1 MKPLRPGRL
10 FTVLVCASSL
20 LLQFPLETTSLALA
34 RGASGDGG
42 CESSIYSSVLTTI
55 VLLFFP
61 PSQVF
66 SADTSDDGTADS
78 ISIPIV
84 VVVVLAAVV
93 LVMIAVCLIG
103 WVLAGILLYHCLRY
117 YTTLE

>member
-10 FTVLVCASSL
+10 FAVLVCASL
-20 LLQFPLETTSLALA
+20 LLQFPLETTLA

-55 VLLFFP
+55 VLS
-61 PSQVF
+61 PST

-78 ISIPIV
+78 ISIPTV
-84 VVVVLAAVV
+84 VVVVSAAVV
-93 LVMIAVCLIG
+93 LVMIAVCLFG

-117 YTTLE
+117 YKTFE